1 MNKFNIHWQI
11 VRVNARKLKDV
22 GEKIDYVKRFIV
34 KHPNIFNFDRVMNWA
49 KMTKVAYPK
58 HSIQQSL
65 FTNFIHQLE
74 QYQEDYEDPNDMD
87 NDLTKISIENL
98 KLVYDDLKKRKYGFQ
113 FKTAPK
119 DHIEFMKELKDEL
132 NSRSTGSSFT

>member
-11 VRVNARKLKDV
+11 VRVNARKIKNV
-22 GEKIDYVKRFIV
+22 SEKIDYVKVFIV
-34 KHPNIFNFDRVMNWA
+34 NHPNVYNYDRVMNWS

-58 HSIQQSL
+58 DSLEQSL
-65 FTNFIHQLE
+65 FNNFIHYLE
-74 QYQEDYEDPNDMD
+74 QHQEDFEDPNDMD
-87 NDLTKISIENL
+87 NDLSKISTNDL
-98 KLVYDDLKKRKYGFQ
+98 KTVYDDLTKRKYGFQ

-132 NSRSTGSSFT
+132 SLRPQ